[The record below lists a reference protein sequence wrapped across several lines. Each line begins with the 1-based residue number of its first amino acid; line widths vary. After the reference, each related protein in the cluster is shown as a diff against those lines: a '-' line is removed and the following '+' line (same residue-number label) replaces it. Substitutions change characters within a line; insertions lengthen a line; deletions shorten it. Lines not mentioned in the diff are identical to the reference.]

1 MEFDFGEAFSR
12 TLGWVTPDELTLLS
26 NKRVAVAGC
35 GGVSGR
41 HLEMLA
47 RLGIGSL
54 NLSDFDT
61 FEIGNFNRQMSATLH
76 TVNRPKADVIEEL
89 VLSIN
94 PNISIRKF
102 PAGIDA
108 GNVDEFLRGVDL
120 YIDGLDFFAVEARR
134 LVFERCEQM
143 GIPAVTAA
151 PLGMGAAV
159 LSFLP
164 GRMSF
169 EEYFRLEGYSESEQ
183 LVRFLIGLSPRMPH
197 RGYLVWPDAV
207 DFANKKGPSTG
218 MACAICAGMAVTE
231 ALKILLNRGKVV
243 HAPWGM
249 HFDAYRSKFVRTW
262 RPGGNSNPIQ
272 RVAIAIVKHQLA
284 KIAASRP

>member
-1 MEFDFGEAFSR
+1 MGFSFEEAFSR
-12 TLGWVTPDELTLLS
+12 TVGWVTPDELQQLRA
-26 NKRVAVAGC
+26 KHVAVAGC

-47 RLGIGSL
+47 RLGVGSL
-54 NLSDFDT
+54 NISDFDT
-61 FEIGNFNRQMSATLH
+61 FEIGNFNRQMAATLDS
-76 TVNRPKADVIEEL
+76 VGRPKVDVIEEL

-94 PNISIRKF
+94 PETAVKKF

-108 GNVDEFLRGVDL
+108 GNVDEFLQGVDL
-120 YIDGLDFFAVEARR
+120 YIDGLDYFAVAARR
-134 LVFERCEQM
+134 LVFERCHAM
-143 GIPAVTAA
+143 KIPAVTAA

-169 EEYFRLEGYSESEQ
+169 EEYFRLDGYPESEQ

-197 RGYLVWPDAV
+197 RGYLVWPEAV

-231 ALKILLNRGKVV
+231 ALKILLHRGKVV

-249 HFDAYRSKFVRTW
+249 HFDAFRSKFVRTW
-262 RPGGNSNPIQ
+262 RPGGNNNPIQ

-284 KIAASRP
+284 RIESSRA